1 MVKIIRMQQTWML
14 LAAMIVGSF
23 SGVSHAGQLSEMASA
38 QELIKQLKSIK
49 SIHSTFRQWV
59 QDAKQA
65 SLQDVTGSMWVQ
77 KPGQFR
83 WDTNNPYP
91 QSIIANGEFIWI
103 YDEGLEQATLQKLDK
118 HVGNTPALLLSG
130 DPSRLADSFSI
141 SAYLYDD
148 TREWRFDLKP
158 KGEDSLFELLRVNFK
173 DGKLLDMYLEDALGQ
188 TTKIEFS
195 DVVLNNPIKQDVFT
209 FNPPENVDVIKD
221 F

>member
-1 MVKIIRMQQTWML
+1 ML
-14 LAAMIVGSF
+14 LATMIVSSF
-23 SGVSHAGQLSEMASA
+23 SSASSAGQLSEMASA

-59 QDAKQA
+59 QDSKQA
-65 SLQDVTGSMWVQ
+65 SLQDVTGIMWVQ

-91 QSIIANGEFIWI
+91 QSIIANGEYIWI
-103 YDEGLEQATLQKLDK
+103 YDEDLEQATQQKVDK

-130 DPSRLADSFSI
+130 DPSKLADSFSI

-148 TREWRFDLKP
+148 TKEWRFDLKP

-173 DGKLLDMYLEDALGQ
+173 NGKLLDMYLEDALGQ

-195 DVVLNNPIKQDVFT
+195 NIALNRTIEESIFT
-209 FNPPENVDVIKD
+209 FNPPASVDIIKD

>member
-1 MVKIIRMQQTWML
+1 MVKIKRMQRTWML
-14 LAAMIVGSF
+14 LAAMIVGGF
-23 SGVSHAGQLSEMASA
+23 SGVSSAGQLSEMASA

-65 SLQDVTGSMWVQ
+65 SLQDVTGTMWVQ

-91 QSIIANGEFIWI
+91 QSIIANGEYIWI
-103 YDEGLEQATLQKLDK
+103 YDEDLEQATQQKLDK

-130 DPSRLADSFSI
+130 DPSMLADSFSI

-148 TREWRFDLKP
+148 TKEWRFDLKP

-173 DGKLLDMYLEDALGQ
+173 NGKLLDMYLEDALGQ

-195 DVVLNNPIKQDVFT
+195 NIALNSAIKQNVFT
-209 FNPPENVDVIKD
+209 FDPPANVDIIKD

>member
-1 MVKIIRMQQTWML
+1 MVKLKRIRWAWML
-14 LAAMIVGSF
+14 LVAMVFCGISAT
-23 SGVSHAGQLSEMASA
+23 SSAGQLSEMASA

-49 SIHSTFRQWV
+49 SVHSTFRQWV

-103 YDEGLEQATLQKLDK
+103 YDEDLEQATQQKLDK

-130 DPSRLADSFSI
+130 DPSKLSDSFSI
-141 SAYLYDD
+141 SAYLYDE
-148 TREWRFDLKP
+148 TKEWRFDLKP

-173 DGKLLDMYLEDALGQ
+173 EGKLLDMYLEDALGQ

-195 DVVLNNPIKQDVFT
+195 AVELNNAINQDIFT
-209 FNPPENVDVIKD
+209 FNPPANVDVIKD

>member
-1 MVKIIRMQQTWML
+1 MVKCKRTRWTWML
-14 LAAMIVGSF
+14 LVVLMISSF
-23 SGVSHAGQLSEMASA
+23 SGASSAGQLSEMASA

-49 SIHSTFRQWV
+49 NIHSTFRQWV

-103 YDEGLEQATLQKLDK
+103 YDEDLEQATQQKLDT
-118 HVGNTPALLLSG
+118 HVGNTPALLLSE
-130 DPSRLADSFSI
+130 DPSKLADSFSI

-148 TREWRFDLKP
+148 TKEWRFDLKP

-173 DGKLLDMYLEDALGQ
+173 GGKLLDMYLEDALGQ

-195 DVVLNNPIKQDVFT
+195 NVELNSPIKESVFT
-209 FNPPENVDVIKD
+209 FKPPANVDVIKD

>member
-1 MVKIIRMQQTWML
+1 MVKVKMMRWTWIL
-14 LAAMIVGSF
+14 LAAIIVGGF
-23 SGVSHAGQLSEMASA
+23 SGTSNAGQLSEMASA

-65 SLQDVTGSMWVQ
+65 SLQDVTGTMWVQ

-103 YDEGLEQATLQKLDK
+103 YDEDLEQATQQKLDK

-130 DPSRLADSFSI
+130 DPSKLADSFSI

-148 TREWRFDLKP
+148 TKEWRFDLKP

-173 DGKLLDMYLEDALGQ
+173 NGKLLDMYLEDALGQ

-195 DVVLNNPIKQDVFT
+195 NIALNSAITESVFT
-209 FNPPENVDVIKD
+209 FNPPASVDIIKD